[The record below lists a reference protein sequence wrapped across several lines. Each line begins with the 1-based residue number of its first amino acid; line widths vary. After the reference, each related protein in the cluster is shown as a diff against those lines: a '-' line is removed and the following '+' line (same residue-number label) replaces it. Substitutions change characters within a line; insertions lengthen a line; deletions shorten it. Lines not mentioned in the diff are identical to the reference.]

1 MEPIEYGFKISYS
14 TNKIIPSNLLIS
26 LFDLINNKLED
37 KLAVSDILDYANLNP
52 VVPLIRGEE
61 IGHIFKVGN
70 NSISLFSSSRPSEGL
85 REREYDEIR
94 EKLLELFKFYINDS
108 SVTIFPHLNF
118 ERDEEL
124 RQ

>member
-1 MEPIEYGFKISYS
+1 MEPIDYGFKISYS

-37 KLAVSDILDYANLNP
+37 KLTVSDILDYANLNP
-52 VVPLIRGEE
+52 LIRGEE
-61 IGHIFKVGN
+61 IVHIFKVGN
-70 NSISLFSSSRPSEGL
+70 NSISLFSSLRPSEEL

-94 EKLLELFKFYINDS
+94 ETLLELFKFFINDS
-108 SVTIFPHLNF
+108 SVTIFPHLNI
-118 ERDEEL
+118 ERDGEP